1 MGRKKEGTSR
11 REIMAEMLMEEFE
24 INSVKDIENA
34 LKELLGETIEKMLKE
49 EITEHLD
56 YEYNELPTGTN
67 RRNGHNKKQLKS
79 SYGNIDINVPRDR
92 EGTFNPLVVPKYEND
107 ISGIEN
113 QIISMYSK
121 GMSTRDISKH
131 IDSIYGFKL
140 SQTTV
145 SNITNKIIPSIE
157 EWQNRPLQEIYPI
170 VYLDAIHYN
179 VKDNGVIVKKAVY
192 IALGYNLDGFKEII
206 GMWIGENESSKYWLK
221 ILNEIQARGVKDILI
236 ISTDNLPGFSQAI
249 EAVYPKTEIQ
259 KCIIHQIRNSTRY
272 VSYKDIKEVMKDMKL
287 IYKASTEQIALLNLE
302 SFKEKWYEKYPNCC
316 ESWERN
322 WTELTTYFKYP
333 EYIRKLIYTTNSIE
347 AFNRQLRKVTKTK
360 SIFPSDQALYK
371 MLYLTMVEAS
381 NKWTSRIK
389 EWDRILSQLRIYFE
403 GRL

>member
-11 REIMAEMLMEEFE
+11 REIMAEMLIGEFE

-56 YEYNELPTGTN
+56 YEYNEVPTGTN

-287 IYKASTEQIALLNLE
+287 IYKASTEQIALLNFE

>member
-1 MGRKKEGTSR
+1 MGRRKEGTSR
-11 REIMAEMLMEEFE
+11 RERMAEMLMEEFE

-56 YEYNELPTGTN
+56 YEYNEVPTGTN

-287 IYKASTEQIALLNLE
+287 IYKAPTEQIALLNFE

>member
-1 MGRKKEGTSR
+1 MARRKQGTSR
-11 REIMAEMLMEEFE
+11 RERMADMLMEEFE
-24 INSVKDIENA
+24 INSVKDIEEA
-34 LKELLGETIEKMLKE
+34 LKELLGGTIEKMLKE

-56 YEYNELPTGTN
+56 YEYNQTPTGTN
-67 RRNGHNKKQLKS
+67 TRNGHSKKQLKS
-79 SYGNIDINVPRDR
+79 SYGNIDIEVPRDR
-92 EGTFNPLVVPKYEND
+92 EGTFTPIVVPKYEND

-113 QIISMYSK
+113 QIISMYAK
-121 GMSTRDISKH
+121 GMSTRDISAH

-140 SQTTV
+140 SQSTV

-157 EWQNRPLQEIYPI
+157 EWQNRPLQEIYPM
-170 VYLDAIHYN
+170 VYLDAIYYN
-179 VKDNGVIVKKAVY
+179 VKENGIIVKKAVY
-192 IALGYNLDGFKEII
+192 IALGYNLDGYKEII

-236 ISTDNLPGFSQAI
+236 ISTDNLPGFTQAI

-287 IYKASTEQIALLNLE
+287 IYKAPTEQTALLNFE

-333 EYIRKLIYTTNSIE
+333 EYIRKLIYTTNAIE

-371 MLYLTMVEAS
+371 MLYLTMIDAS
-381 NKWTSRIK
+381 SKWTSRIK